1 MARDNLYLVVIKEVR
16 YVSLENFFGVG
27 CQAVASR
34 YNSDYL
40 REAKRIPGK
49 IILEMALGGR

>member
-1 MARDNLYLVVIKEVR
+1 MARVNLYLVVSKEVR
-16 YVSLENFFGVG
+16 YVSFVKFFGVG

-40 REAKRIPGK
+40 REAKGTPGK